1 MKNVQMLRNFLLFPI
16 ISIIL
21 FNITFKFQD
30 KGYHV
35 PNLHYIILGALLA
48 LFGGTF
54 LIARRS

>member
-1 MKNVQMLRNFLLFPI
+1 MLRNFLLFPI

>member
-1 MKNVQMLRNFLLFPI
+1 MLRNFLLFPI

-35 PNLHYIILGALLA
+35 PNLHYLILSVLLA
-48 LFGGTF
+48 LFGLTS
-54 LIARRS
+54 LYTRRS